1 MRQGFSSARRGAALA
16 LVLAVLPA
24 APAVARGQ
32 DAPALSAAQAELE
45 RAWVG
50 FEAALKK
57 RSLDAFEGLCS
68 ARFRGVR
75 GENAYSFYQLAT
87 HLGLSWSPPK
97 YKLRG
102 ARAGVIVKATAKGR
116 DWPVAVLLTKDGGG
130 WRVDGI
136 TDDPKT
142 AEAYVDERK
151 PLGSDPP
158 AAPGSLRTLAD
169 QLDGAYAA
177 LRNAIYWRDEET
189 FKKLGTERWQKAFR
203 NSSGYFWAKFGEEA
217 LWLRNPRAK
226 IIGPRAAIAVDLI
239 QGPSVTHSVG
249 LLYVL
254 GPRGFMIDG
263 LGRTEKETELFLK
276 GLDPAK

>member
-1 MRQGFSSARRGAALA
+1 MRQGFSGARRGATLA

-32 DAPALSAAQAELE
+32 DAPGLTASQTEVE
-45 RAWVG
+45 RAWTG
-50 FEAALKK
+50 FQAALKK
-57 RSLDAFEGLCS
+57 KNLESFEELCS
-68 ARFRGVR
+68 ARWRDVR
-75 GENAYSFYQLAT
+75 GENAYSFFQLAT
-87 HLGLSWSPPK
+87 HLGFTWSPPK

-102 ARAGVIVKATAKGR
+102 TRAGIIVKASAKGR
-116 DWPVAVLLTKDGGG
+116 DWPVALLLTRDGGG

-142 AEAYVDERK
+142 AEAYVEQK
-151 PLGSDPP
+151 KALSNDPP

-177 LRNAIYWRDEET
+177 LRNAIFWRDEET
-189 FKKLGTERWQKAFR
+189 FKRLGTERWQKAFR

-217 LWLRNPRAK
+217 LWLSNPRAK
-226 IIGPRAAIAVDLI
+226 IAGHRAAIAVDLM

-249 LLYVL
+249 LLYVM